1 MAGVLS
7 GLLQNASRSAKLS
20 TVIDTYPMK
29 RLIAALILSS
39 FLAFGALHAAMGAG
53 FAHAA
58 HGSMGQG
65 FSCMVASCPA
75 TESGQMPVVDCLT
88 HCLSAA
94 SSQPSSS
101 PILPLLFAVALALFV
116 VARGLLLPIIEDRV
130 RQFTDAIGLLLLR
143 QRLATVVLR
152 N

>member
-1 MAGVLS
+1 
-7 GLLQNASRSAKLS
+7 
-20 TVIDTYPMK
+20 MK

-39 FLAFGALHAAMGAG
+39 FVAFGALHAAMGAG

-58 HGSMGQG
+58 HGSMEQG
-65 FSCMVASCPA
+65 FSCMIASCPA

-94 SSQPSSS
+94 LAQPASS
-101 PILPLLFAVALALFV
+101 PVLPALFVAVLALFV
-116 VARGLLLPIIEDRV
+116 AARGLLLPTIEDRV

-143 QRLATVVLR
+143 RRLATVVLR